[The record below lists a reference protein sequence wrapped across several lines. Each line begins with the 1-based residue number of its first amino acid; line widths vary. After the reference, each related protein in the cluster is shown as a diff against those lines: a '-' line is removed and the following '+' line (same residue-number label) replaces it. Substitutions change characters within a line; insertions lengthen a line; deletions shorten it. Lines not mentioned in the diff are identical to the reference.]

1 MEGERLTTLWM
12 VEEGPDGALL
22 YNNQGYIAT
31 PKEVKRV
38 IDELIRFANEHGDYI
53 ACKNAEL
60 DEYYENLRN
69 GNYGGASDS
78 KRNRKK
84 RFLYMFKSGED
95 RYKIGV
101 ATDVDRRLKELNNR
115 PYQVELYA
123 VSEAPFYNAF
133 EAERTMHEIH
143 EDRRIDGE
151 WFKLSDEHARITAIF
166 VRHANIDYDYYE
178 DD

>member
-1 MEGERLTTLWM
+1 MSYMQWM
-12 VEEGPDGALL
+12 VAEDSDGAYLT
-22 YNNQGYIAT
+22 NNLGYIAT
-31 PKEVKRV
+31 PTELKSV
-38 IDELIRFANEHGDYI
+38 IDELIRFASERSDYI

-69 GNYGGASDS
+69 GNYRSTSDS

-84 RFLYMFKSGED
+84 RYLYMFKSGED

-101 ATDVDRRLKELNNR
+101 TTDVDRRLKELNNR
-115 PYQVELYA
+115 PYPVELYA

-143 EDRRIDGE
+143 EDCRINGE
-151 WFKLSDEHARITAIF
+151 WFKLSDEHARITASF
-166 VRHANIDYDYYE
+166 VKYANIDYDYYE